1 MSEDDVSWSLPRRF
15 ALGFAAAF
23 IVFSMWP
30 PFFLPNFASIL
41 SLDPIW
47 LAVARWAARTFLGV
61 AQLDVTPN
69 GSGDKLVNYLQLAI
83 FVVLGILGGIA
94 WSFIGRPARRSAKL
108 YELLRIYTRFALAS
122 VLAVYGFDKLI
133 QLQFPKPSLE
143 RLVEPYG
150 ASSPMG
156 ILWTFMGVS
165 RAYNFLTGFAELA
178 AGVLLTMRRTTL
190 AGALLAMAVM
200 GNIMALNFC
209 YDVPVKIFSTELFL
223 MAAFL
228 ALPDA
233 KRLVDFFVR
242 HPQRPLFERR
252 WPHLTSMS
260 LRTLAVI
267 AVLYWG
273 FRDATA
279 ARTLYGD
286 RAPRSPLR
294 GIWNVDE
301 LTENGVARPPLFTD
315 ATRWRRVIFD
325 GPRSS
330 SIYLADDSRLR
341 FAAEVDAQKKTIKLT
356 TREVPKKAFTLTY
369 ARPLPQTLVLDGAA
383 EGKTIHAVCHLAD
396 EKSWLLL
403 TRGFHWISEAPFNR

>member
-1 MSEDDVSWSLPRRF
+1 MNEDGVDWPPAKRF

-23 IVFSMWP
+23 LLASTWP
-30 PFFLPNFASIL
+30 PFFLPNFFSFLSIDAL
-41 SLDPIW
+41 W
-47 LAVARWAARTFLGV
+47 LAIARWAAHTFLGV
-61 AQLDVTPN
+61 AQLDVTPT
-69 GSGDKLVNYLQLAI
+69 GSGDKLVNYIEFAI
-83 FVVLGILGGIA
+83 FAVIGIAGGIA
-94 WSFIGRPARRSAKL
+94 WMLIDRSQRRSTRL
-108 YELLRIYTRFALAS
+108 HELLRIYTRFALAS

-143 RLVEPYG
+143 RLAEPYG

-165 RAYNFLTGFAELA
+165 RAYNFLTGLAELG

-200 GNIMALNFC
+200 GNIVALNFC
-209 YDVPVKIFSTELFL
+209 YDVPVKLFSSELFL

-233 KRLVDFFVR
+233 KRLIDFFAR
-242 HPQRPLFERR
+242 QPQRPFFDRR
-252 WPHLTSMS
+252 WLHRTSIT

-267 AVLYWG
+267 AVLYTG

-279 ARTLYGD
+279 ARSLYGD
-286 RAPRSPLR
+286 RAPQSPLR

-301 LTENGVARPPLFTD
+301 LTENGAVRPPLFTD

-325 GPRSS
+325 GPRYS
-330 SIYLADDSRLR
+330 SIYLVDDSRLR
-341 FAAEVDAQKKTIKLT
+341 FAAKLDEKKHAIAFT
-356 TREVPKKAFTLTY
+356 TREVPKKTFTLTY
-369 ARPLPQTLVLDGAA
+369 SRPQANTLILDGTVD
-383 EGKTIHAVCHLAD
+383 GKVIHAVCHLMD

-403 TRGFHWISEAPFNR
+403 SRGFHWISESPFNR